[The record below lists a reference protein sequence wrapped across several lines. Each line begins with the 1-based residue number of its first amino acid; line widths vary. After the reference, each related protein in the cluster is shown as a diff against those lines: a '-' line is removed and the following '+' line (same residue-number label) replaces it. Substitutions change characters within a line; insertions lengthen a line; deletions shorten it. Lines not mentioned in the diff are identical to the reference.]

1 MEEYKTQLVWLET
14 KNLRPADW
22 NYKVEVSEE
31 QREKFRNSI
40 EVDGSAGVLAV
51 REFSE
56 DGGEPVF
63 EVIDG
68 NHRLEELEKMGL
80 TKIPC
85 ENFGEISIAKAV
97 TIARRRNHEWFER
110 DDVRYAEIFR
120 DLVLPEYSIDDL
132 DKFMPDTREQ
142 LESVEKFLDFDW
154 DSFNATPPAEKKSDE
169 GETLSF
175 TLTEQESAWVTM
187 ELDRI
192 SAAFKV
198 NESKALLYAI
208 CGSASRSTAEL
219 EKYYRERLEG

>member
-14 KNLRPADW
+14 KNLRPAEW

-51 REFSE
+51 RELE
-56 DGGEPVF
+56 QDGEPVF

-97 TIARRRNHEWFER
+97 TIARRRNYEWFER

-154 DSFNATPPAEKKSDE
+154 DNFSATPPPEKKSDE
-169 GETLSF
+169 GEIISF
-175 TLTEQESAWVTM
+175 ILTEQESAWVTM

-192 SAAFKV
+192 CAAFKV
-198 NESKALLYAI
+198 NESKALVYAI
-208 CGSASRSTAEL
+208 CGSASRSTEEL
-219 EKYYRERLEG
+219 KGYYRERLEG